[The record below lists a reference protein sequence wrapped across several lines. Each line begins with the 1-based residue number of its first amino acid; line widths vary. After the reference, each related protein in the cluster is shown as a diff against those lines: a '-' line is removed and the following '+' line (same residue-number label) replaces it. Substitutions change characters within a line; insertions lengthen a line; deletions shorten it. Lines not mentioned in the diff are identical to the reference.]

1 MIREGGT
8 IDVTLTFSKMDGVK
22 DVVLLPMGRSD
33 DGAQYVFSF
42 LFTYGRSFDGVMTSS
57 VNEKLDEDNFFN
69 GVSCPDSQVT
79 SFLIISID

>member
-1 MIREGGT
+1 
-8 IDVTLTFSKMDGVK
+8 
-22 DVVLLPMGRSD
+22 MGRSD

-79 SFLIISID
+79 SFLIISIDQGHGNLPLQAGRRSQ